1 MVDIPEHLLLRSAE
15 ARAKA
20 LGISVDQAL
29 AEMKGES
36 EPTVVSKDPEVKV
49 IEEAP
54 APAVEAPAPAAEE
67 APAPAAEE
75 APAPAAEEAPAPA
88 AAAVKTDAPDE
99 VDFAPEVKV
108 TQRLLTVVKA
118 KPIQKPVA
126 EPVDKVNTW
135 PHLMLPEFVALTAMT
150 AFLIFLSAIIIFFTL
165 EKLTQHLHTK
175 VIILTLL
182 LSTQGY
188 YFMYDLEKIIINRL
202 QFTLESKD
210 SVYNYHPKE
219 YSINELQQKNI
230 SMLNL
235 LSDKIDSSSKILSS
249 AYAGIP
255 LKKLNLQFNQ
265 VKIIYSEITKSD
277 ILWLVSSQGSKN
289 YLLLNKENSKE
300 VLKNFSQMLIPL
312 GLEMKIIAQNNCCLL
327 IKTKDN

>member
-20 LGISVDQAL
+20 LGISVEQAL

-36 EPTVVSKDPEVKV
+36 EPTVVSKDPDVKV
-49 IEEAP
+49 IDEAPAAEEAP
-54 APAVEAPAPAAEE
+54 APTAEE

-135 PHLMLPEFVALTAMT
+135 PHLMLPEFVALMAMT
-150 AFLIFLSAIIIFFTL
+150 AFLIFLSAILQAPLL
-165 EKLTQHLHTK
+165 EEANPNVTPNPAKAPWYFLGLQE
-175 VIILTLL
+175 L
-182 LSTQGY
+182 LSYWDPQ
-188 YFMYDLEKIIINRL
+188 I
-202 QFTLESKD
+202 
-210 SVYNYHPKE
+210 
-219 YSINELQQKNI
+219 
-230 SMLNL
+230 
-235 LSDKIDSSSKILSS
+235 
-249 AYAGIP
+249 AGVMIP
-255 LKKLNLQFNQ
+255 LVLGVGLFMAFPYIDRNPETHPSKRKFAIMFYTFFLAGAGVLT
-265 VKIIYSEITKSD
+265 IIGVLFRGPGWNWTYPWID
-277 ILWLVSSQGSKN
+277 GIWFDD
-289 YLLLNKENSKE
+289 LLDWIHFE
-300 VLKNFSQMLIPL
+300 
-312 GLEMKIIAQNNCCLL
+312 
-327 IKTKDN
+327 